1 MQDKINNIITII
13 NNKEIEITD
22 INEEDYIYIDDTFSP
37 TYDINNV

>member
-13 NNKEIEITD
+13 NNKEIEIID
-22 INEEDYIYIDDTFSP
+22 INEEDCIYIDDTSSP